1 MSLSQDI
8 KSLWIEYGTK
18 NPTDKVMAF
27 VVAKGNS
34 TDASNLVKKANT
46 MKIPVYQEGGYN
58 CFKGC
63 DLAQLLTRKKR
74 TA

>member
-1 MSLSQDI
+1 MKADEAI
-8 KSLWIEYGTK
+8 RNFWIEYGNN
-18 NPTDKVMAF
+18 NPTTKLMAF
-27 VVAKGNS
+27 VVANGNS
-34 TDASNLVKKANT
+34 KDSDNLVRKAKT